1 MVAVPSRTRLLRAAP
16 VVVVGAA
23 VLVWAAL
30 MTHIIRGLWFAGDD
44 FNFLLQRS
52 VTFSGD
58 RGLLVPHNE
67 HWSTIPILLFRL
79 NFAIFGLHH
88 YLPYGLLPV
97 LCHVAVSALVYVVLR
112 RSDIGP
118 WVAALVAVA
127 VIFLAG
133 GAGGENT
140 LWDFQVG
147 FLGSCLLGLVALSLF
162 ASRSWGRIGW
172 IAGVVALVLG
182 LMFSGMGL
190 VMAAWSGV
198 YLFVRD
204 GIRTAVLTMLAP
216 AFVYL
221 LWYATYGHGHRGA
234 PPGDSVEAPG
244 MAMRGLSHIWAAAT
258 DMPQAGPLVLA
269 LMVLAVVVPR
279 HTERLFALAAS
290 GLVTAVAAYFLFGFT
305 RAGIG
310 PGATLA
316 SRYVYFGIVLTAPAL
331 AAGVQVLANRL
342 VIRPPRVLIVAWVVV
357 TAVVVSVGTTTVVE
371 MSRASRANDARNRPS
386 IVAAEQLVASGQ
398 RLLRTLPSP
407 LRNPD
412 ITVDALKSPSVRA
425 ALPDVSPDRR
435 ARLDVA
441 LNLQV
446 DVSGQGHGLAPA
458 TGLRFRHFATP
469 SAGSRD
475 RTTAATGC
483 VVRSALGEAVIE
495 VPPAAGGS
503 ELVVTVSGK
512 TLDTGLVQGS
522 VRSAVTRWTARPGQP
537 LVVSTTAQ
545 DATLEVLVPP
555 GRVTVC
561 SS

>member
-1 MVAVPSRTRLLRAAP
+1 VLTVPSRRRLLAAAP
-16 VVVVGAA
+16 AVVVGAA
-23 VLVWAAL
+23 ALVWAAL
-30 MTHIIRGLWFAGDD
+30 MTHIVRGLWFFGDD
-44 FNFLLQRS
+44 FEFLLHRS
-52 VTFSGD
+52 ITFGGD

-97 LCHVAVSALVYVVLR
+97 LGHVAASALIYFVLR

-118 WVAALVAVA
+118 WVAALVAMV

-147 FLGSCLLGLVALSLF
+147 FLGSCVLGLVALSLF
-162 ASRSWGRIGW
+162 VSRLWGRIGW

-182 LMFSGMGL
+182 LMCSGMGI

-204 GIRTAVLTMLAP
+204 GVRTAVLTMLAP
-216 AFVYL
+216 GLVYL
-221 LWYATYGHGHRGA
+221 VWYAAYGHGHHGA
-234 PPGDSVEAPG
+234 PPGDSVEVPDL
-244 MAMRGLSHIWAAAT
+244 AMRGLSHIWAAAT

-269 LMVLAVVVPR
+269 LMVLAIVVPR
-279 HTERLFALAAS
+279 HTEHLFALAAS

-305 RAGIG
+305 RAGMG
-310 PGATLA
+310 AGATLA

-331 AAGVQVLANRL
+331 AAGAQVLANRL
-342 VIRPPRVLIVAWVVV
+342 VIRPPRVLIVAWLVVA
-357 TAVVVSVGTTTVVE
+357 AVIVSVGATSVIGL
-371 MSRASRANDARNRPS
+371 SRTSQDKDAGIAPR
-386 IVAAEQLVASGQ
+386 IVAAEQLVSSGQ
-398 RLLRTLPSP
+398 RLLRNLPSP
-407 LRNPD
+407 QLNPD
-412 ITVDALKSPSVRA
+412 ITVDALKRPSVRA
-425 ALPDVSPDRR
+425 ALPDVVPDRR

-446 DVSGQGHGLAPA
+446 DVGGQGHGLAPA

-469 SAGSRD
+469 SAGNRSRTD
-475 RTTAATGC
+475 APGC
-483 VVRSALGEAVIE
+483 EVRSALGGAVIE
-495 VPPAAGGS
+495 VAPSAGGS

-522 VRSAVTRWTARPGQP
+522 VRSAVTRWAARPGQP

-545 DATLEVLVPP
+545 DATLEVFVPP